1 MQQYLKEN
9 KNTNISK
16 LIYKIRSGTLNIK
29 AWKPWNYEDNL
40 CVMCQTKEENIDHF
54 FKCNLYESEII
65 DYVKIFENDAENQF
79 KIAKEAEKRLKTRE
93 NKLHEIGQDSLP
105 APFPPDHVS
114 VEI

>member
-1 MQQYLKEN
+1 
-9 KNTNISK
+9 
-16 LIYKIRSGTLNIK
+16 
-29 AWKPWNYEDNL
+29 
-40 CVMCQTKEENIDHF
+40 MCQTKEENIDHF

-79 KIAKEAEKRLKTRE
+79 KIGKEAEKRLKTRE

-105 APFPPDHVS
+105 APCTPDHVS